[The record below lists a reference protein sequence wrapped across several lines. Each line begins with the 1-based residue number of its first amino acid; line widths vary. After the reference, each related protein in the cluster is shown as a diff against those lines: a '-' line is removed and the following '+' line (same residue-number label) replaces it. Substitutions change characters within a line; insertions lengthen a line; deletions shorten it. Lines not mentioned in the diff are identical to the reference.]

1 MTQSALCVPSGRAVD
16 AARTDGYYLSNLEDP
31 REFLA
36 SLNIMNH
43 ALIPILL
50 TGFHL
55 SLGPHPNQGLSEA
68 MELEAVQEFNAEM
81 PELMDEDESAVFVA
95 SVRAGNM

>member
-1 MTQSALCVPSGRAVD
+1 MLQGP
-16 AARTDGYYLSNLEDP
+16 DGYYLSNLEDP

-55 SLGPHPNQGLSEA
+55 SLGPHPNQG
-68 MELEAVQEFNAEM
+68 
-81 PELMDEDESAVFVA
+81 P
-95 SVRAGNM
+95 VRSHGTGGRSRI